1 MVNQNKLIKEGTVA
15 KKATTSKKS
24 NQADTSATTT
34 SSVVGTSNNK
44 KNKKKNKKDNND
56 YKEDN
61 ASDSHSNPSSID
73 NHSTNDPVEVYKDIH
88 GDEIGDNPNYELEED
103 LRNKKAFQMANRS
116 QEEIDGLVDYS
127 ESPEPVVQRV
137 SKVRSAS
144 KLKVSRDFLQES
156 IHIMQTKSL
165 GWLYNN
171 EL

>member
-1 MVNQNKLIKEGTVA
+1 
-15 KKATTSKKS
+15 
-24 NQADTSATTT
+24 
-34 SSVVGTSNNK
+34 
-44 KNKKKNKKDNND
+44 
-56 YKEDN
+56 
-61 ASDSHSNPSSID
+61 
-73 NHSTNDPVEVYKDIH
+73 
-88 GDEIGDNPNYELEED
+88 
-103 LRNKKAFQMANRS
+103 MANRS